1 MMPED
6 MRIARLRLGWTQAEL
21 ARRIGVSR
29 RTIGRWEMGETPLP
43 LMLASYLEQARQEM
57 RKLEEENPE

>member
-29 RTIGRWEMGETPLP
+29 RTIGRWEMGKTPLP
-43 LMLASYLEQARQEM
+43 LMLASYLEQSRQEM
-57 RKLEEENPE
+57 RKQR